1 MAFQKRQV
9 EEILFCVIGDWKFRL
24 WVYDISAPRRGSN
37 TLPSNNHIKN
47 GLLCFVCHFYMLT
60 FLKYL
65 PRIPLTLCA
74 LSTFEVLSEDPG
86 FQVCSDQFLAL
97 LLLSVCCFHCCLS
110 DALLFNSH
118 NRPISGL
125 HSSVLQSVY
134 VYVKLF
140 NCIIYSAYLPLVVS
154 CSCCTASFGAG
165 KVMSSL
171 ISLQGPFLVEILR
184 NQQLFRVTH
193 LNWMKITRSAIVY
206 VCVCIT
212 LFCFDFVG
220 WNSCR
225 IGCSV
230 NDKRNYL

>member
-1 MAFQKRQV
+1 MFCLSFLYV
-9 EEILFCVIGDWKFRL
+9 DFLEI
-24 WVYDISAPRRGSN
+24 SP
-37 TLPSNNHIKN
+37 H
-47 GLLCFVCHFYMLT
+47 
-60 FLKYL
+60 
-65 PRIPLTLCA
+65 TLCA

-97 LLLSVCCFHCCLS
+97 LLLSVWCFHCCLS
-110 DALLFNSH
+110 DALLFQSH

-140 NCIIYSAYLPLVVS
+140 YCVIYSAYLPFVVS

-171 ISLQGPFLVEILR
+171 ISLQRPFLVEILR

-193 LNWMKITRSAIVY
+193 LNWMKITRSAV
-206 VCVCIT
+206 VCVCVYYFV
-212 LFCFDFVG
+212 LFWF
-220 WNSCR
+220 CR
-225 IGCSV
+225 LKCLS
-230 NDKRNYL
+230 Y